1 MRGLRT
7 RSGRPV
13 MLMVTGVLALVLA
26 ACGDDGDGGGD
37 DGAAD
42 GGEAATEVTFEGT
55 DELAFVPDTATVA
68 AGEEVTV
75 NLECGPSIEH
85 TFLIEGVEGDA
96 VIAECAADGTG
107 SGTVTLEAGEYR
119 FYCDVP
125 GHEEAGMEG
134 TITAS

>member
-13 MLMVTGVLALVLA
+13 MLMLTGVLALVLA
-26 ACGDDGDGGGD
+26 ACGGDGDGEGD

-42 GGEAATEVTFEGT
+42 GGAATEVTFEGS
-55 DELAFVPDTATVA
+55 DELAFDPEAATVA
-68 AGEEVTV
+68 AAEEVTV

-107 SGTVTLEAGEYR
+107 NGTVTLEAGEYR
-119 FYCDVP
+119 FYCNIP
-125 GHEEAGMEG
+125 GHAEAGMEG
-134 TITAS
+134 TLTAS